1 MDPVLAE
8 IYALVVPSLPYVAG
22 AYALLWIALVVYI
35 GMTYSR
41 VGRLEKEIAVL
52 EESLERRGVSA

>member
-1 MDPVLAE
+1 MDPVLVE

-22 AYALLWIALVVYI
+22 AYAILWIALVVYI
-35 GMTYSR
+35 GTAYSR

-52 EESLERRGVSA
+52 EESLERRGLSV

>member
-22 AYALLWIALVVYI
+22 AYVLIWGALVVYI
-35 GMTYSR
+35 GMAYSR
-41 VGRLEKEIAVL
+41 VGRLEKELAIL
-52 EESLERRGVSA
+52 EESLKRREGGA

>member
-1 MDPVLAE
+1 MDPVLVE

-35 GMTYSR
+35 GMAYSR

-52 EESLERRGVSA
+52 EESLERRGLSV

>member
-52 EESLERRGVSA
+52 EESLERRGVGV